1 MVEIKTFSRK
11 TSGLVRQASLFD
23 TFAYNV
29 AASSFIGALVFYFYT
44 ISWLPGSNILAAI
57 PATLPAFSIAFTY
70 AMLTVTM
77 PRSGGDYI
85 FNSRIL
91 HPSLAFGFSFS
102 LEFWQ
107 LFFMGFNLY
116 FISFVGLGP
125 AISIIGYH
133 MNNTA
138 VIGLGLAIATPL
150 NAFIIGTV
158 LNLLMMVVTLM
169 GTRRLLLLNNIFF
182 SLTILGSV
190 LAIIVLATSSQ
201 SSFVTIFNRFAA
213 AYGGKYGQAS
223 NPYQAVIDSAREAG
237 YTVPPF
243 SFSLPCI
250 PVVAG
255 AVIWT
260 FYESYIAGEVKN
272 AESLKRNI
280 LSMVGAGLF
289 NLILLALLLHFFFT
303 TLGYSFT
310 SSIGYLVSS
319 PETAKEFI
327 VQDPSMLDTL
337 FLGLIAENV
346 FLAAVITIG
355 ISIGHTLIYQ
365 PCIILQCIRVLF
377 AWSIDRLVPEKLSE
391 VHPRFRSPIY
401 ATITAYGLA
410 EFFLAALMIF
420 PENMMTIYF
429 STIIAPAFSCMF
441 LPGLAGILLP
451 FRRKEL
457 YEASPAKKEIAG
469 VPIIT
474 ISGLIQVCF
483 ILFLVYEYASWPGFG
498 ISSPSMLFLNFGMIP
513 VGFLF
518 YWIIRAVRKKQGIDL
533 DLVFR
538 EIPPT

>member
-1 MVEIKTFSRK
+1 MVEIKTFTRK
-11 TSGLVRQASLFD
+11 ASGLVRQASLFD

-44 ISWLPGSNILAAI
+44 VTWLPGANILAAI
-57 PATLPAFSIAFTY
+57 PAVLPAFSIAFTY

-133 MNNTA
+133 LGSTA
-138 VIGLGLAIATPL
+138 LVSLGLAVATPL
-150 NAFIIGTV
+150 NAFMVGTI
-158 LNLLMMVVTLM
+158 LNVLMMVVTLM
-169 GTRRLLLLNNIFF
+169 GTRRLLLLNNILFA
-182 SLTILGSV
+182 LTILGSV
-190 LAIIVLATSSQ
+190 LAILTLATSSQ
-201 SSFVTIFNRFAA
+201 SSFMGIFNRFAV

-243 SFSLPCI
+243 IFSLPCI

-289 NLILLALLLHFFFT
+289 NLILLALLLYFFFS

-310 SSIGYLVSS
+310 SSIGYLASS
-319 PETAKEFI
+319 PETAQGLI
-327 VQDPSMLDTL
+327 ASDPSMLNTL
-337 FLGLIAENV
+337 FLGLVAQNV
-346 FLAAVITIG
+346 ILAAIITIG

-401 ATITAYGLA
+401 ATIAAYALA
-410 EFFLAALMIF
+410 EVFLAVLMLF
-420 PENMMTIYF
+420 PDAMMTVYF
-429 STIIAPAFSCMF
+429 ATIIGPAFSCMF
-441 LPGLAGILLP
+441 LPGIAAILLP
-451 FRRKEL
+451 FRKKEL
-457 YEASPAKKEIAG
+457 YETSPAKKEIAG
-469 VPIIT
+469 IPLIT
-474 ISGLIQVCF
+474 LSGIIQVGF
-483 ILFLVYEYASWPGFG
+483 ILFLAYEYAAWPGFG
-498 ISSPSMLFLNFGMIP
+498 ISSPAMLFLNFGMIP
-513 VGFLF
+513 VGFAL
-518 YWIIRAVRKKQGIDL
+518 YWVIRAARKRQGIDL
-533 DLVFR
+533 DLVFH